1 MASIDNDAG
10 PAQLAMEDVLTKLR
24 QDMEVRVQEVVS
36 QQLQDKL
43 SVDRADR
50 ADGKDVF
57 DNPVGDTGSS
67 DARSD
72 IIGAENARRVGSILA
87 LGLPRSVFAA
97 GASVCTRGSDPHAM
111 DVDPKR
117 RAYFVLGCLS
127 VSVLQSMV
135 MVGVY
140 KGVSEPSCLTYKDCP
155 DGFFCAH
162 YTDRPGADVHSMNLG
177 ECTGCLGTSEETRNL
192 GRHTSYCYTPAGESH
207 DVCLKGWSNATE
219 FCALANISE
228 YTNGVDGCEACFDPS
243 DPYHGDAWN
252 KGRSE
257 IQKVIDA
264 LAIMRG
270 VDYLALVLVSIV
282 VGLYV
287 SSEWSDIKLCEI
299 LIAQRSNG
307 DDPKWVKACFSAI
320 SSMRQF
326 GFLPLLTATVV
337 QLVAYRGSTALD
349 ICFNGVAIIF
359 ILEIECVSCQLLEL
373 VLKVG
378 L

>member
-1 MASIDNDAG
+1 M
-10 PAQLAMEDVLTKLR
+10 
-24 QDMEVRVQEVVS
+24 
-36 QQLQDKL
+36 
-43 SVDRADR
+43 
-50 ADGKDVF
+50 
-57 DNPVGDTGSS
+57 
-67 DARSD
+67 
-72 IIGAENARRVGSILA
+72 
-87 LGLPRSVFAA
+87 
-97 GASVCTRGSDPHAM
+97 
-111 DVDPKR
+111 
-117 RAYFVLGCLS
+117 
-127 VSVLQSMV
+127 
-135 MVGVY
+135 
-140 KGVSEPSCLTYKDCP
+140 
-155 DGFFCAH
+155 
-162 YTDRPGADVHSMNLG
+162 
-177 ECTGCLGTSEETRNL
+177 
-192 GRHTSYCYTPAGESH
+192 
-207 DVCLKGWSNATE
+207 
-219 FCALANISE
+219 
-228 YTNGVDGCEACFDPS
+228 
-243 DPYHGDAWN
+243 
-252 KGRSE
+252 
-257 IQKVIDA
+257 IDA

-373 VLKVG
+373 VPKVG